1 MRAVARIVGIVVGL
15 AGATHASPLLAQVQ
29 MPNPKEISGVPLP
42 VGDVPVGSV
51 SVRVVRGSFDKNIPD
66 LPVEFDVDGQKQTK
80 QTDATG
86 RVLFSGLKPGAR
98 VRALTVVDGKTIESQ
113 TTTIAASGIRFVLVA
128 DDPDIARREA
138 EDRALATATAVKGIV
153 VFGPESRV
161 VAQLSEDTLH
171 IFYVVEILNTARTPV
186 DIGGPVILDLPR
198 AARGAALNEGTKQ
211 ATVAGRRVTV
221 VGPFAPGSTTLQ
233 IAFELP
239 YGGDTARIEQPLP
252 VALQQVNVIVA
263 QSGNM
268 DVRSAQVASKRRV
281 NDRGQDLVV
290 GSGPALPPGETLVL
304 EITGLPHY
312 ARWPR
317 YLALTLAGAIM
328 SLGIWAAVFNTPR
341 RRAA

>member
-1 MRAVARIVGIVVGL
+1 MRAAL
-15 AGATHASPLLAQVQ
+15 PLICLLLSMAQVQ
-29 MPNPKEISGVPLP
+29 MPDPKEISGRPLP
-42 VGDVPVGSV
+42 MGDVAVGTV
-51 SVRVVRGSFDKNIPD
+51 SVRVVRGAISNN
-66 LPVEFDVDGQKQTK
+66 LPNQDVEFDIDGRKETK
-80 QTDATG
+80 RTDENG
-86 RVLFSGLKPGAR
+86 RAFVAGLRIGAR
-98 VRALTVVDGKTIESQ
+98 VRASVVVDGQRLESQ
-113 TTTIAASGIRFVLVA
+113 PFTVPPESGIRVLLAA
-128 DDPDIARREA
+128 DDPEKARREA

-290 GSGPALPPGETLVL
+290 GLGPALPPGETLVL

-328 SLGIWAAVFNTPR
+328 SVGIWAAVFNTPR